1 MNHSLR
7 LSLLLLRLAIGLSFF
22 YLGWASLFAP
32 SLASSLG
39 TRSLP
44 GLSSWLSGSGSAS
57 PSPIAAIPSA
67 VFAWALLAVGVLII
81 IGLFTRLA
89 SFIGIVII
97 LANLLPAINFTA
109 FNPVQLVND
118 EVVILFALFV
128 LIFGKAGHYL
138 GVDGG
143 LQRRRAK
150 RRNKE

>member
-22 YLGWASLFAP
+22 YLGWTILFNR
-32 SLASSLG
+32 SLAFSLG
-39 TRSLP
+39 SRSLP
-44 GLSSWLSGSGSAS
+44 GLSSWLASS
-57 PSPIAAIPSA
+57 PSPIAAIPAS
-67 VFAWALLAVGVLII
+67 VFAWTLLVVGILII

-89 SFIGIVII
+89 SLIGIVIV
-97 LANLLPAINFTA
+97 LASLLPAINFTA

-118 EVVILFALFV
+118 EVIVLFALLV

-150 RRNKE
+150 RKSKE

>member
-7 LSLLLLRLAIGLSFF
+7 LTILLLRIALGLSFF
-22 YLGWASLFAP
+22 YLGWIALFNH
-32 SLASSLG
+32 SLAQSLG
-39 TRSLP
+39 TRSLS
-44 GLSSWLSGSGSAS
+44 GLSAWLTK
-57 PSPIAAIPSA
+57 PSPIASIPSSI
-67 VFAWALLAVGVLII
+67 FAWALLVVGVLII
-81 IGLFTRLA
+81 IGLFTRIASFVAIVILLA
-89 SFIGIVII
+89 S
-97 LANLLPAINFTA
+97 LLPGINFTA

-118 EVVILFALFV
+118 EVVALFALLV

>member
-7 LSLLLLRLAIGLSFF
+7 LSILLLRLALGLSFF
-22 YLGWASLFAP
+22 YLGWTALFDPTLSEA
-32 SLASSLG
+32 LG
-39 TRSLP
+39 SRSLP
-44 GLSSWLSGSGSAS
+44 GLSSWLAA

-67 VFAWALLAVGVLII
+67 VFAWALLVVGVLIV

-89 SFIGIVII
+89 SFVGIII
-97 LANLLPAINFTA
+97 VLASLLPAINLTA
-109 FNPVQLVND
+109 FNAAQLVND
-118 EVVILFALFV
+118 EVVVLFALFV

-150 RRNKE
+150 RRGKE

>member
-7 LSLLLLRLAIGLSFF
+7 LSILLLRLAIGLSFF
-22 YLGWASLFAP
+22 YLGWTVLFDQTLAP
-32 SLASSLG
+32 SLGA
-39 TRSLP
+39 RSLT
-44 GLSSWLSGSGSAS
+44 GLSSWLAA
-57 PSPIAAIPSA
+57 PSPIASIPSS
-67 VFAWALLAVGVLII
+67 VFAWAFLVIGALII

-89 SFIGIVII
+89 SFVAIAIV
-97 LANLLPAINFTA
+97 LLSLLPAINFTA
-109 FNPVQLVND
+109 FNPTQLVND
-118 EVVILFALFV
+118 EVIVLFALFV